1 VIPLTEYIRQG
12 GVATAYTRASDEEVT
27 ADLVQKNR
35 LEPGEEIASP
45 FIDHN
50 AFKSNGWEE
59 SDVAEDIQGVEFGHH
74 VPFINALQSLG
85 ISTQAQPKGN
95 HQNTLY
101 EHRLP
106 WLRNGKQMQVS
117 ERPLSHWHSVV
128 TD

>member
-1 VIPLTEYIRQG
+1 VVPLTDYIRQG
-12 GVATAYTRASDEEVT
+12 GIAAAYTRASDDAVT
-27 ADLVQKNR
+27 ADLVKKSR
-35 LEPGEEIASP
+35 LKPGERIASP
-45 FIDHN
+45 FTDHS
-50 AFKSNGWEE
+50 AFQSNGWEE

-106 WLRNGKQMQVS
+106 WLRNGKSMQVS
-117 ERPLSHWHSVV
+117 ECPLNQ
-128 TD
+128 